1 MQDMLALRRQHKV
14 KCHDDP
20 ILHQQT
26 IMLAATRSD
35 ILARVKAAI
44 NGKPRDDFS
53 NKRPINGC
61 LGPQVGRTPL
71 NLAFSELRH
80 VSHDTNRLADLKRGT
95 CCCVF
100 LRPAIKQ

>member
-14 KCHDDP
+14 KCHEDP

-35 ILARVKAAI
+35 MLARVKAAI
-44 NGKPRDDFS
+44 NGTPRDESMF
-53 NKRPINGC
+53 NFPRHHVNLKGQRPINGD

-71 NLAFSELRH
+71 NLAVSELRH
-80 VSHDTNRLADLKRGT
+80 VSHDTNGRGGWVWT
-95 CCCVF
+95 T
-100 LRPAIKQ
+100 